1 MAAILAGGTENK
13 LLDANRYATKKT
25 IAQGMLDIA
34 LLTANASQLKYIL
47 QVGDRHEFY
56 SLMLGLIT
64 TSIILQVVSASLETI
79 LSRLNLNKPESQ
91 KVAVYMNHALVGCIM
106 LTLVVNVVKM
116 SFGLD
121 PAA

>member
-1 MAAILAGGTENK
+1 MEHSNQPLK
-13 LLDANRYATKKT
+13 LL
-25 IAQGMLDIA
+25 
-34 LLTANASQLKYIL
+34 S
-47 QVGDRHEFY
+47 Y
-56 SLMLGLIT
+56 SK
-64 TSIILQVVSASLETI
+64 VVSASLETI